1 MTGTALSI
9 LPLLGFDFAQGSSP
23 LPGSMRGDAFTK
35 AASGE
40 PDALPVSRIVL
51 RTTRTPETDSHA
63 QGAFALDDLLSGTGQ
78 IEVNA
83 PSLYSTPAVG
93 LGAGTSST
101 VPVENKCGC
110 CHQHDVTATDT
121 AKGDRFG
128 L

>member
-9 LPLLGFDFAQGSSP
+9 LPLLGLDFAQGSSP
-23 LPGSMRGDAFTK
+23 LPGSIRGDAFTN

-40 PDALPVSRIVL
+40 PDALPVTRIVL
-51 RTTRTPETDSHA
+51 RRTRTPGTDSHA
-63 QGAFALDDLLSGTGQ
+63 QGTFAIDDLLSGTGQ

-83 PSLYSTPAVG
+83 SLYSTPAVG
-93 LGAGTSST
+93 LSAGTSST

>member
-1 MTGTALSI
+1 ML
-9 LPLLGFDFAQGSSP
+9 LLLGFDFAQGSSA
-23 LPGSMRGDAFTK
+23 LPGPIRGDAFTK

-40 PDALPVSRIVL
+40 PDALPVTRIVL
-51 RTTRTPETDSHA
+51 RRTRTAGTDSHA
-63 QGAFALDDLLSGTGQ
+63 RGEFAIDDLLPGTGQ

-83 PSLYSTPAVG
+83 PSLYSTVALEFGVG
-93 LGAGTSST
+93 RSST
-101 VPVENKCGC
+101 VPVENKCGS